1 MFMPAGILAF
11 WVQQRSG
18 IERCSLLRWRQ
29 LFGNM
34 SLNCISGSQ
43 ASETVSAAMNKSG
56 THLCNCLSQ
65 NLCISGWSIAC
76 RCYNFCLHDQ
86 SFPLSSGVQSSRCCC
101 SWASQSHCCDLAAVG
116 QCLHVFAFRPTVAGR
131 GRHRLL
137 PTRRAVGPPRRGH
150 RRVKPVSGLE
160 RGRRLVG
167 GGRQSVGALRMAS
180 LCGGVYARAG
190 HRGIRVQAN
199 QTRHH
204 CQNTLGSCWLWAFRG
219 RTKSRASDQ
228 AYKTRH
234 HCQSKTTAPKD
245 WN

>member
-1 MFMPAGILAF
+1 MECSRRGAVALELHSRIVVTSPPLANACTCS
-11 WVQQRSG
+11 RSG
-18 IERCSLLRWRQ
+18 PRSL
-29 LFGNM
+29 G
-34 SLNCISGSQ
+34 GDGT
-43 ASETVSAAMNKSG
+43 ASFRHAAPSAP
-56 THLCNCLSQ
+56 LDED
-65 NLCISGWSIAC
+65 IA
-76 RCYNFCLHDQ
+76 
-86 SFPLSSGVQSSRCCC
+86 
-101 SWASQSHCCDLAAVG
+101 
-116 QCLHVFAFRPTVAGR
+116 
-131 GRHRLL
+131 
-137 PTRRAVGPPRRGH
+137 
-150 RRVKPVSGLE
+150 GLE

-245 WN
+245 